1 MDKIFDIIEK
11 LAQKARIE
19 AVPQFSVSNRVM
31 AQIELID
38 RQPTGL
44 WPFEIFAG
52 VSAVAASIVVFFSIQ
67 AWQTVFNPL
76 YQLLSPYQGVSLW

>member
-11 LAQKARIE
+11 LAEKARSE
-19 AVPQFSVSNRVM
+19 AIPQFSVSNRVM
-31 AQIELID
+31 AQIDLIE

-44 WPFEIFAG
+44 WPFQIFAG

-67 AWQTVFNPL
+67 AWQTIVNPMF
-76 YQLLSPYQGVSLW
+76 QLLAPYQGVSLW